1 MSNPNCQFQGSPRA
15 HLPQKQTVRWMG
27 FLFQRVSVSF
37 NQRGVP
43 LRRERTLQPRGI
55 VAVQML
61 SSCVSK
67 FAEEH
72 LPEVPMEQ
80 IGRGG
85 GETALLRSVFVA
97 FVNKQAKRRGS
108 GAAPELILLA
118 SEARLLVEKKK
129 KGDFGSVRGDS
140 LEMWGKIVP
149 TVQCLCKVLTRGS
162 DELPCV
168 SAGVGSAPGCCW
180 QQGVGS
186 PSRKISFR
194 VG

>member
-1 MSNPNCQFQGSPRA
+1 M
-15 HLPQKQTVRWMG
+15 
-27 FLFQRVSVSF
+27 
-37 NQRGVP
+37 
-43 LRRERTLQPRGI
+43 RRERTLQPRGI

-118 SEARLLVEKKK
+118 SEARLLVEGKKK
-129 KGDFGSVRGDS
+129 R
-140 LEMWGKIVP
+140 
-149 TVQCLCKVLTRGS
+149 
-162 DELPCV
+162 
-168 SAGVGSAPGCCW
+168 
-180 QQGVGS
+180 
-186 PSRKISFR
+186 
-194 VG
+194 